1 MTGVKHRPW
10 LLQSFQRTD
19 RLGPFVKY
27 DSIPSVCVLLICR
40 TREKSQNTTT
50 WLFES
55 FNFFNGTFSWSSCS
69 TAASRRWQQS
79 CTYQWPHD
87 CWSLREW
94 LQLELHPLPSLLPL
108 PPLLPHR
115 LMKYCYSAAPSRCL
129 SDLKYS
135 GNKHTWLKCQVCRL
149 AVIDSWALQSARAAV
164 FPLMTERFS
173 LAHVT
178 TMTPGSEIR

>member
-1 MTGVKHRPW
+1 MTAFPLSVFSWFVEPEKRVKI
-10 LLQSFQRTD
+10 QQRDYLNHLTFLTAHFPGHPAARQ
-19 RLGPFVKY
+19 RLGD
-27 DSIPSVCVLLICR
+27 DSRAARISDPTTAGVLENDCSWNYTHCPPPSAL
-40 TREKSQNTTT
+40 
-50 WLFES
+50 
-55 FNFFNGTFSWSSCS
+55 
-69 TAASRRWQQS
+69 
-79 CTYQWPHD
+79 P
-87 CWSLREW
+87 
-94 LQLELHPLPSLLPL
+94 PLPSPLPL

>member
-94 LQLELHPLPSLLPL
+94 LQLELHPLPSPL
-108 PPLLPHR
+108 CPPSSLSPLCCLTVWWNIVIQLHR
-115 LMKYCYSAAPSRCL
+115 LDACL
-129 SDLKYS
+129 
-135 GNKHTWLKCQVCRL
+135 TWSTLATNTPDWNAKCV
-149 AVIDSWALQSARAAV
+149 
-164 FPLMTERFS
+164 
-173 LAHVT
+173 
-178 TMTPGSEIR
+178 G